1 MYKFLKWI
9 GLAFLIPSLIILMAV
24 AAEVQVPYKVEEFAV
39 SAENPDVE
47 IKEKIVPVPPFNRTL
62 EEAQRLNKSWGWVG
76 FNVSLPHQGKPGY
89 KAGGIILYDPK
100 SPEKSEI
107 IMRVVNETDFE
118 FLILSGMEDL
128 AWNICKIYVEAY
140 LSKNKPYTEFQFNG
154 LDNCPK
160 YCVFFRGLDDGIE
173 DTLILISIK
182 EAWYEYKVWIPRT
195 PLNMTIIGAP
205 AILGLSLTITG
216 FIYNKKSRH
225 LKFRKKAVRR

>member
-1 MYKFLKWI
+1 MFKFLKWI
-9 GLAFLIPSLIILMAV
+9 GLAFLIPSLVILMAV

-39 SAENPDVE
+39 LAEHPDVE

-62 EEAQRLNKSWGWVG
+62 EEAQKLNKLWGWVG

-89 KAGGIILYDPK
+89 KAGGIILYEPK
-100 SPEKSEI
+100 SPEKSGI

-118 FLILSGMEDL
+118 FLIWSGMEDA

-140 LSKNKPYTEFQFNG
+140 LSKNKPYTEFQFNS
-154 LDNCPK
+154 LDNCSK
-160 YCVFFRGLDDGIE
+160 YCVFFRGLDDGVE

-182 EAWYEYKVWIPRT
+182 EAWYEYKVWVPRT
-195 PLNMTIIGAP
+195 PLNMAIIGAP

-216 FIYNKKSRH
+216 FKYNKKSRH
-225 LKFRKKAVRR
+225 LKVRRKTVRR